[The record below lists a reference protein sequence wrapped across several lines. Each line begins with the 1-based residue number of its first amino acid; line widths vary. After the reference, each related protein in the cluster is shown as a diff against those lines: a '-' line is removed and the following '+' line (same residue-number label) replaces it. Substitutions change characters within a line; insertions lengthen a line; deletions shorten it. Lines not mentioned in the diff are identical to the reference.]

1 MKNGFTIIEM
11 LVVIS
16 IIALLSGIGL
26 ANYASQTKKT
36 RDARR
41 MVDLEVI
48 RQALELYR
56 SDVGVYPGSS
66 GWCSQISNPAKTEIK
81 SALETGYIEKVPQ
94 DPKYADTY
102 QDYFYMNI
110 SSGQKYALY
119 AELEGSDAT
128 DDITGCARIGGT
140 NNEYDYKVANP

>member
-1 MKNGFTIIEM
+1 MKKGFTLIELM
-11 LVVIS
+11 VVIS
-16 IIALLSGIGL
+16 IIAILSGIGFATYSGL
-26 ANYASQTKKT
+26 NKKT
-36 RDARR
+36 RDSRR
-41 MVDLEVI
+41 KVDLEVI

-56 SDVGVYPGSS
+56 SDVGIYPGSN
-66 GWCSQISNPAKTEIK
+66 GWCTQVSNTTYPEVKN
-81 SALETGYIEKVPQ
+81 ALQAGYVERVPQ
-94 DPKYADTY
+94 DPRYADTY

-140 NNEYDYKVANP
+140 NNEYDYKVTNP